1 MVLFDIDDI
10 IVSLGGIGYL
20 LLIIFVTIILITFAL
35 KIGINA
41 VKGENTGL
49 GSVFITG
56 LIAIFI
62 SLVISFV
69 FQFFL
74 PAWVG
79 YLVSLIIDLF
89 IIKARHKTTFLGAFG
104 AIVIYVVVLI
114 VILIVLSFIFTEFQS
129 ALLALIS

>member
-114 VILIVLSFIFTEFQS
+114 VIIIVLSFIFTEFQS